1 MKDMYTDTSTIIIYF
16 KKINNVRGRKEQTDM
31 PQICVSYKLCLSHM
45 KSIFKRGV
53 ILFHSWIHFYN
64 ILCSTKKNSRV
75 KNGIYSGLLKI
86 QPLQLQFF
94 Q

>member
-53 ILFHSWIHFYN
+53 ILFDSWIHFYN
-64 ILCSTKKNSRV
+64 ILCSTKK
-75 KNGIYSGLLKI
+75 KG
-86 QPLQLQFF
+86 
-94 Q
+94 